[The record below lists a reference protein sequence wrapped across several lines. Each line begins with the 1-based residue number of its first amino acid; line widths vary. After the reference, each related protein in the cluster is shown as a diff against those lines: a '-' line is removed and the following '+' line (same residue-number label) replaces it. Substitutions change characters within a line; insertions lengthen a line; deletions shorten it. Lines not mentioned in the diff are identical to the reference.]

1 MTRDA
6 SGGDHTFSRDA
17 VELRPVGA
25 RETIQLRGP
34 GEILVIF
41 NTATFL
47 RDSKVCMTV

>member
-17 VELRPVGA
+17 VELRPGGA